1 MPTSQRSNGPPFQC
15 DTPRA
20 SEIDVTSLRLSWNH
34 VSEGP
39 SPNCYRLHG
48 QGADGSIVSETCSS
62 NTVKVFGL
70 NPGIGYIFT
79 VSGTNRYGEGPRGY
93 PSAKIVMKTY
103 AQRPG
108 TVQRGK
114 HNEVSSLHNEKVLA
128 RRYNEIQKR
137 PQLPEFADAA
147 HDHEE
152 ILKSKEYTIASLTE
166 RLKAANQNYSA
177 TQSKL
182 THLHAQNS
190 KKNEEPDS
198 GDDLK
203 AKLNQIQELKN
214 DIHKLKTDSHNAKE
228 KLEANIVLE
237 RSKTEK
243 CCQEKEATEVKLIE
257 KIGILELELR
267 TVSAELF
274 TTKEEKKQTGEGQG
288 EILGQ
293 LERVKSARTEISD
306 KLQECESKKHALKEK
321 LHHVTEQYEEEQKAH
336 KATHEAHEATQ
347 AELKLVKSRVAE
359 AGDAKADA
367 IQEKRETES
376 KNHLLDMENKERH
389 DEIVKLQRQF
399 AKLESDNKRL
409 VSENKELE
417 IMMDAHD
424 GVHVK
429 VKAPAFEVEV
439 EVEAPSFKVKAPS
452 CEVEVEVKVATPKAS
467 GKRSGG
473 KKAVKPKARAAHT
486 QEPPIADDELTEKFF
501 VDIFTE
507 LDEEE
512 SDFVN
517 MRDYLD
523 SLDKL
528 IPRNANIQGL
538 KSAFDTSLMILDK
551 DELEEA
557 LEKWLEELHH

>member
-1 MPTSQRSNGPPFQC
+1 MG
-15 DTPRA
+15 
-20 SEIDVTSLRLSWNH
+20 
-34 VSEGP
+34 
-39 SPNCYRLHG
+39 
-48 QGADGSIVSETCSS
+48 
-62 NTVKVFGL
+62 
-70 NPGIGYIFT
+70 
-79 VSGTNRYGEGPRGY
+79 
-93 PSAKIVMKTY
+93 
-103 AQRPG
+103 
-108 TVQRGK
+108 
-114 HNEVSSLHNEKVLA
+114 
-128 RRYNEIQKR
+128 
-137 PQLPEFADAA
+137 
-147 HDHEE
+147 
-152 ILKSKEYTIASLTE
+152 
-166 RLKAANQNYSA
+166 
-177 TQSKL
+177 
-182 THLHAQNS
+182 
-190 KKNEEPDS
+190 
-198 GDDLK
+198 
-203 AKLNQIQELKN
+203 N

-274 TTKEEKKQTGEGQG
+274 TTKEERKQTGEGQG

-293 LERVKSARTEISD
+293 LERVKSARTEISE

-347 AELKLVKSRVAE
+347 AELKLVKGRVEE

-367 IQEKRETES
+367 IQEKREAES
-376 KNHLLDMENKERH
+376 KNHLMGMENKERH

-429 VKAPAFEVEV
+429 VKAP
-439 EVEAPSFKVKAPS
+439 S
-452 CEVEVEVKVATPKAS
+452 CEVEVEVKVATPK
-467 GKRSGG
+467 R